1 MTQQLDYHKQ
11 EVKIQESQIKQLNEK
26 AMNDAAIYED
36 KIEELK
42 TQVKTQM
49 LELENKVVL
58 IESEKMLGQQALEE
72 LQAKEDAIKDK
83 LNGEIHELTT
93 DKNRLHDER
102 YELEETIDKK

>member
-1 MTQQLDYHKQ
+1 
-11 EVKIQESQIKQLNEK
+11 
-26 AMNDAAIYED
+26 MNDAAIYED

-49 LELENKVVL
+49 LELENKAVL
-58 IESEKMLGQQALEE
+58 IESEKMLGHKAVEE

-83 LNGEIHELTT
+83 LNGEISELNS
-93 DKNRLHDER
+93 DKNRMQDEK